1 MILYSAIGPNPK
13 TVRMFAAE
21 KDISIELRE
30 VDLIGG
36 ENRRFPFLGFNP
48 AGQVPVLETDE
59 GNFIAEATAI
69 CEYLEEVSPA
79 APLIGTN
86 PLERAEA
93 RMWARRLDLNILQ
106 PMANG
111 FRFSEGLKF
120 FEGRIRCMPQAAD
133 DLKQSAREWL
143 SWLDGQMDG
152 KTYICGSRLTLA
164 DLMLFANLKFF
175 RKGQPIDGGWKNINS
190 WFSQMSARKS
200 AAA

>member
-86 PLERAEA
+86 PSERAEA

-120 FEGRIRCMPQAAD
+120 FEGRHSLHAAGRRRPEAIGAGVAILARWSNGRQDLHLWFAPYPRRPDVVRQPQVLPQRPAD
-133 DLKQSAREWL
+133 
-143 SWLDGQMDG
+143 
-152 KTYICGSRLTLA
+152 
-164 DLMLFANLKFF
+164 
-175 RKGQPIDGGWKNINS
+175 
-190 WFSQMSARKS
+190 
-200 AAA
+200 